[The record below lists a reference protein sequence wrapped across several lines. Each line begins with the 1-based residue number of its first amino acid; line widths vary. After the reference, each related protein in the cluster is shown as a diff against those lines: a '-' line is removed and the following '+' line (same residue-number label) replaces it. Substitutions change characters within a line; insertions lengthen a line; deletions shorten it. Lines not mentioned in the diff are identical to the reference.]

1 MMYEGKV
8 RRIRSSAKRQWR
20 YLGKVY
26 APPRNRAVHAWPG
39 NSLALLRRTTMAPRC
54 ATASRCTVSCQENS
68 CVLDGALVRSGR
80 VRPADLQL
88 KLQDL
93 MPLVSI
99 YFQGRGTWSHHVT
112 VPGVGRG
119 LRLGANAAGAPGQH
133 DGAIRSSRIPG
144 DFNEATKKANEAQF
158 ARRAAAKAAGDAD
171 QAADAASV

>member
-1 MMYEGKV
+1 
-8 RRIRSSAKRQWR
+8 
-20 YLGKVY
+20 
-26 APPRNRAVHAWPG
+26 
-39 NSLALLRRTTMAPRC
+39 
-54 ATASRCTVSCQENS
+54 
-68 CVLDGALVRSGR
+68 
-80 VRPADLQL
+80 
-88 KLQDL
+88 

-144 DFNEATKKANEAQF
+144 DFNEATKEANEAQF